1 MNLFQQSFEIWQS
14 GGVLMLPL
22 AALAFVIYWTA
33 LDLYYQF
40 NNGRLLGLLSTPN
53 LGGRTCKSCWRHP

>member
-40 NNGRLLGLLSTPN
+40 NNGRLLKASPAALPTWVEEPA
-53 LGGRTCKSCWRHP
+53 KS

>member
-33 LDLYYQF
+33 LDLYYQYHTLEF
-40 NNGRLLGLLSTPN
+40 KKGHAVHIYKALLKYVTI
-53 LGGRTCKSCWRHP
+53 R